1 MSCGACQ
8 FLIVLVKKERKIMVT
23 IWGQFITLYSFLKE
37 LFFNQGNN
45 MFISPAVILTMRL
58 YSSSING
65 KGAK

>member
-1 MSCGACQ
+1 
-8 FLIVLVKKERKIMVT
+8 MVT

-45 MFISPAVILTMRL
+45 MFVSPAVILTMRL
-58 YSSSING
+58 YSSSVNG

>member
-8 FLIVLVKKERKIMVT
+8 FLIVLEKKERKIMVT

-58 YSSSING
+58 YSSSVNG